1 MPRGKTSK
9 TKYREKLIYM
19 WAMEHHPVTVRQ
31 LFYRLSV
38 LDAVPKNESGCKT
51 VGRIC
56 AQMRRDGELPFEW
69 IADNTRWQRK
79 PRTYNSLE
87 DALTNTAQIY
97 RRNLWQSQQGLV
109 EIWLEK
115 DALAGVVYPVTEE
128 WDVPLMVVKGYP
140 SLSFTHSAAQDMH
153 KATEQGKTNH
163 IFYFGDHDPSGK
175 DIFRC
180 VGETLREFA
189 PAADINMK
197 QVAVTEQQIA
207 DWDLPSRTTKRT
219 DSRSKNFI
227 GDSVELD
234 AIPPAQLRQLVQ
246 DSIFSI
252 MDSDEMV
259 KMIDIE
265 TAEQESISQ
274 LISGFF

>member
-128 WDVPLMVVKGYP
+128 WDVPSQNGYVPQHPTTADKGRSRHHDHIENRP
-140 SLSFTHSAAQDMH
+140 
-153 KATEQGKTNH
+153 KT
-163 IFYFGDHDPSGK
+163 
-175 DIFRC
+175 
-180 VGETLREFA
+180 
-189 PAADINMK
+189 
-197 QVAVTEQQIA
+197 
-207 DWDLPSRTTKRT
+207 
-219 DSRSKNFI
+219 
-227 GDSVELD
+227 
-234 AIPPAQLRQLVQ
+234 
-246 DSIFSI
+246 
-252 MDSDEMV
+252 
-259 KMIDIE
+259 ID
-265 TAEQESISQ
+265 
-274 LISGFF
+274 F